1 VDSVFFT
8 ILQLHQQSGIDKAH
22 ICSKIKL
29 NQNIRSFAMVLDAF
43 TKVVSQADTRGEYLS
58 SGQLDALS
66 NLVKESNKRLDAVN
80 RITGSAST
88 IVASAAR
95 DLFADQP
102 QLIAPGGNA
111 YTSRR
116 VAACLRDMEIILRYV
131 TYAVFTGDASVLDD
145 RCLNGL
151 KETYLALG
159 VPGASV
165 AVGVNKMKDA
175 AVALVNDRNGITQGD
190 CSALVAEIASY
201 FDRAASAV
209 G

>member
-1 VDSVFFT
+1 MF
-8 ILQLHQQSGIDKAH
+8 
-22 ICSKIKL
+22 
-29 NQNIRSFAMVLDAF
+29 DAF

-58 SGQLDALS
+58 SSQLDALN
-66 NLVKESNKRLDAVN
+66 NLVKESSKRLDAVN

-88 IVASAAR
+88 IVANAAR
-95 DLFADQP
+95 SLFADQP

-111 YTSRR
+111 YTNRR
-116 VAACLRDMEIILRYV
+116 MAACLRDMEIILRYV
-131 TYAVFTGDASVLDD
+131 TYATFAGDATVLDD

-151 KETYLALG
+151 RETYLALG

-165 AVGVNKMKDA
+165 ATGVQKMKEA
-175 AVALVNDRNGITQGD
+175 AIAIVSDTNGITRGD
-190 CSALVAEIASY
+190 CSALYAEIGSY